1 MRVLPARE
9 AVLTGCDGAGT
20 SSDQVVATLVKHDTA
35 KGRGTGVDGTRVN
48 GASANWLSVSVRRPC
63 SG

>member
-20 SSDQVVATLVKHDTA
+20 ISDQVVATLVKHDTA
-35 KGRGTGVDGTRVN
+35 KGRGTGVDGTSRMELAQT
-48 GASANWLSVSVRRPC
+48 G
-63 SG
+63 